1 MPNESLDASQ
11 SLEMLKH
18 VARRIIEAE
27 PLLTDADRNLGD
39 GDHGLG
45 MQRGMTAVLE
55 KLENGAF
62 QDIQSI
68 FNATGMAMMSSMGG
82 ASGALFGTL
91 FRSGAKTLTDKSAL
105 DSSALSEFVVA
116 ANEGIQAR
124 GGASPGDKTMVD
136 ALDPAASESLNAKD
150 IPINEALE
158 AVATA
163 AELGRDKSKDMIA
176 TMGRAKTLGEK
187 SVGHPDAG
195 ACSVAIIFRAMAEF
209 ANN

>member
-1 MPNESLDASQ
+1 
-11 SLEMLKH
+11 
-18 VARRIIEAE
+18 
-27 PLLTDADRNLGD
+27 
-39 GDHGLG
+39 
-45 MQRGMTAVLE
+45 
-55 KLENGAF
+55 
-62 QDIQSI
+62 
-68 FNATGMAMMSSMGG
+68 
-82 ASGALFGTL
+82 
-91 FRSGAKTLTDKSAL
+91 
-105 DSSALSEFVVA
+105 
-116 ANEGIQAR
+116 
-124 GGASPGDKTMVD
+124 MVD

>member
-62 QDIQSI
+62 PDIQSI

-91 FRSGAKTLTDKSAL
+91 FRSGAKTLADKSAL

>member
-62 QDIQSI
+62 PDIQSI